1 MLQFQIKFP
10 DKRHISGKFNYILYQ
25 AKPLHAMKQEFHYA
39 TITEAIEQL
48 HKQGYTLDFNM
59 KKEKLIADGKEYVAI
74 DFEIADLYRY
84 EGASDPADESTVYAL
99 VSESG
104 LKGLLVSGYG
114 ISSDS
119 ESEETIKHLHYKYQQ
134 ANSQS

>member
-1 MLQFQIKFP
+1 
-10 DKRHISGKFNYILYQ
+10 
-25 AKPLHAMKQEFHYA
+25 MKQEFHYA

-48 HKQGYTLDFNM
+48 HKQGYTLDFNLQ
-59 KKEKLIADGKEYVAI
+59 KGKLIADGAEYAAL

-84 EGASDPADESTVYAL
+84 EGASDPADEANVYAL
-99 VSESG
+99 VSRSG

-119 ESEETIKHLHYKYQQ
+119 ESEETIRQLHYKYQQ
-134 ANSQS
+134 VNS